1 MPRHKVLDL
10 IRTLDPE
17 GDHQQI
23 VYLMTAYEFPFDI
36 TRALEFALYRTF
48 AVPSISA
55 LLDRTGEFTRHAQ
68 KRYDDTDLILSTIYE
83 YGYDSDRGRTALR
96 RMNRLHGRFA
106 IANDDYLYVLST
118 FVFEPIRWIDRYG
131 WRRLVDQERLGT
143 FHYWRAVGRRM
154 NIKELPT
161 DFSAFERYN
170 REYEREHFRFSDA
183 NRRVGTATRDMF
195 LGWFLPPWVRHWAA
209 PAIHALMD
217 DALLAAFGFPQP
229 SALVRRVVRNGLR
242 TRAGVVRMLPERR
255 HPRLRTEMRHRTY
268 PRGYRLDELG
278 PREPRA

>member
-83 YGYDSDRGRTALR
+83 YGYDSERGRAALR

-131 WRRLVDQERLGT
+131 WRRLVDQERLGM
-143 FHYWRAVGRRM
+143 FQYWCAVGRRM
-154 NIKELPT
+154 NIAELPT
-161 DFSAFERYN
+161 NFSAFERYN
-170 REYEREHFRFSDA
+170 REYEREHFRFSEA
-183 NRRVGTATRDMF
+183 NQRVGTATRDMF
-195 LGWFLPPWVRHWAA
+195 LGWFLPASVRRWGA

-242 TRAGVVRMLPERR
+242 TRSGVVRMLPARR
-255 HPRLRTEMRHRTY
+255 RPRLRTERRHRTY

-278 PREPRA
+278 PREAGA

>member
-118 FVFEPIRWIDRYG
+118 FVFEPIRWLDRYG

-143 FHYWRAVGRRM
+143 LHYWRAVGRRM

-170 REYEREHFRFSDA
+170 REYEREHFRFSEA

-195 LGWFLPPWVRHWAA
+195 LGWFLPPSVRHWGA

-255 HPRLRTEMRHRTY
+255 HPRLRTELRHRTY

-278 PREPRA
+278 PHEPGV